1 MSTNEWSFESRDSA
15 DICSCG
21 KYINRIFQGRIPY
34 RVKLRLTSGGNVEEL
49 SDPENILR
57 FRVTPK

>member
-1 MSTNEWSFESRDSA
+1 MNGHLKVDSRHLN
-15 DICSCG
+15 CG